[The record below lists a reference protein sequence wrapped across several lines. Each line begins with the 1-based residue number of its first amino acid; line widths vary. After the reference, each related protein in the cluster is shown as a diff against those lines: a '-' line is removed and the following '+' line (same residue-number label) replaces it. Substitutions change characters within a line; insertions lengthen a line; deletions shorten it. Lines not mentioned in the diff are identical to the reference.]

1 MEKLEQLK
9 KEMLDARKS
18 YETFKQQ
25 NSRELTDEER
35 SNEPQTSSF
44 GFGVLENSETRVFEL
59 TKDKLDEMKQLE
71 LRMKETHKNYVEY
84 LMESKK

>member
-9 KEMLDARKS
+9 KEMLDARQS

-25 NSRELTDEER
+25 NSRELTDKER
-35 SNEPQTSSF
+35 SNEPQTPSF
-44 GFGVLENSETRVFEL
+44 GFGILENSETRVFEL

>member
-9 KEMLDARKS
+9 KEMLDDRQS

-35 SNEPQTSSF
+35 SNEPQTPSF

-59 TKDKLDEMKQLE
+59 TKDMLDEMKQLE